1 MEEPQN
7 HTTMS
12 KRILDNDLK
21 KLIKK
26 LYGSQLNC
34 STRLGVTPQTVHNW
48 HDKNPRG
55 MLKFAPEIVA
65 QCNITWTQLAGEVLM
80 REETLNIK

>member
-1 MEEPQN
+1 
-7 HTTMS
+7 MS
-12 KRILDNDLK
+12 KRILNNDLK

-34 STRLGVTPQTVHNW
+34 SESLGVTTQTVHNW

-55 MLKFAPEIVA
+55 MLKYAPEIVA
-65 QCNITWTQLAGEVLM
+65 QCNITWTQLAGEVLA
-80 REETLNIK
+80 REDELKK